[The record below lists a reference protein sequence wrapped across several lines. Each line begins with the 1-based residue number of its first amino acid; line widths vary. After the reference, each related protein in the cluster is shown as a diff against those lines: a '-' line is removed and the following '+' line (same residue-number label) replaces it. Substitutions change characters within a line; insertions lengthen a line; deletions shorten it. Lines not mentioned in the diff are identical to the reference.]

1 MNRKQ
6 SDTVGDVADTDNA
19 LQTFTTITTNERLQR
34 SRFGTFAN
42 PNRRYATA
50 TSDQFGNGRRL
61 VSRGEVAAYMG
72 VCVKTVQRYEDTLP
86 DFPKPVMINGHG
98 KHHPELIERFLE
110 LRRAI
115 ADHEAAKATKR
126 HPGVEAMNE
135 AKKARANKRKARKH
149 QEPAPRGRPR
159 RAIASTEPETM
170 MS

>member
-1 MNRKQ
+1 MNGKQ
-6 SDTVGDVADTDNA
+6 SDTAGDVADTDNTP
-19 LQTFTTITTNERLQR
+19 QTFTAITTTERLQR

-61 VSRGEVAAYMG
+61 VSRREVAAYMG

-110 LRRAI
+110 RRRAI
-115 ADHEAAKATKR
+115 ADHETAKAAKH
-126 HPGVEAMNE
+126 HPGVEAMNKV
-135 AKKARANKRKARKH
+135 KKARANKRKA
-149 QEPAPRGRPR
+149 
-159 RAIASTEPETM
+159 STEPETEM
-170 MS
+170 RRS